1 MASWQVNAARTH
13 FSDVLDQADT
23 QGPQIITHHGK
34 ERSVVLS
41 IAEYHALRPVD
52 KEEKP
57 DFITFLLSAPKFEF
71 EDFELERDSSVDER
85 EIPFE

>member
-1 MASWQVNAARTH
+1 MSTWQVNAARSR
-13 FSDVLDQADT
+13 FSEVLDQAET

-41 IAEYHALRPVD
+41 IAEYRALQPEV
-52 KEEKP
+52 KKEKP
-57 DFITFLLSAPKFEF
+57 DFITFLLNGPKLDFDDS
-71 EDFELERDSSVDER
+71 DFERDRSLDER

>member
-1 MASWQVNAARTH
+1 MSSWQVNAARSH
-13 FSDVLDQADT
+13 FSEVLDQAET

-41 IAEYHALRPVD
+41 IAEYRALKPEV

-57 DFITFLLSAPKFEF
+57 DFITFLLNAPKFEF
-71 EDFELERDSSVDER
+71 EDFELERDRSVDER
-85 EIPFE
+85 EIAFE